1 MATRDLTRST
11 GPRGVMP
18 LSEAMNQLF
27 RDAFTGPFGG
37 AAPGLTVSQG
47 VNLYEQDN
55 RFIVQIP
62 LPGAKPDQLNIT
74 ARENVVTLQGT
85 IEPPAPEGARALYQG
100 IGGGQFREQVVLP
113 ADVDA
118 ENASAQYQD
127 GILTLTLPK
136 APHARERTITVS
148 RGQSRSGAAGQDQTP
163 RSGGPGPRTG
173 QREEPGHTGVY
184 PV

>member
-55 RFIVQIP
+55 RFILQVP

-118 ENASAQYQD
+118 ENANAQYQD

-136 APHARERTITVS
+136 AQHAQERTIRIS
-148 RGQSRSGAAGQDQTP
+148 QGQTG
-163 RSGGPGPRTG
+163 TG
-173 QREEPGHTGVY
+173 QRTS
-184 PV
+184 